1 MPIDPALYE
10 LFGQTITIENPLPI
24 TTYVTVDSNG
34 LIPPATVGAPV
45 LDAYGRH
52 AGTTANPLSPASA
65 AAWGPAK
72 EYQCR
77 IENNVRVIMDAQGRE
92 RVSSGRAYLMGV
104 FPEVT
109 TESRV
114 TLNDQTQPA
123 LVHPVLISVTTD
135 NDQFG
140 PHNTTIH
147 FE

>member
-1 MPIDPALYE
+1 MPIDPELYE

-24 TTYVTVDSNG
+24 TAYEPVDSDG
-34 LIPPATVGAPV
+34 LIPPATVGAPI

-52 AGTTANPLSPASA
+52 VGTTANPLSPNSA
-65 AAWGPAK
+65 ARWGTAK
-72 EYQCR
+72 QYQCR
-77 IENNVRVIMDAQGRE
+77 IENNVRVIMDAEGKE

-114 TLNDQTQPA
+114 TLDDHPQPA
-123 LVHPVLISVTTD
+123 LRYPVLISVTTD